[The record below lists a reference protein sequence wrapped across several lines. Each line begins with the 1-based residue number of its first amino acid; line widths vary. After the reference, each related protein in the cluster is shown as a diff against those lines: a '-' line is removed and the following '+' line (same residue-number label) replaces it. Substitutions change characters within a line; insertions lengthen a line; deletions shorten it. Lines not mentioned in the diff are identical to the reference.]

1 MPKNI
6 PGRAD
11 HAAPTDRSHIV
22 RRVRK
27 ALVASCG
34 AAAMVVS
41 TGVLE
46 ENVEVVVN
54 ALLAIAT
61 VAGVYGTK
69 NAPAAVAPPEPNLR
83 AGR

>member
-1 MPKNI
+1 M
-6 PGRAD
+6 
-11 HAAPTDRSHIV
+11 

-27 ALVASCG
+27 ALVAACG

-61 VAGVYGTK
+61 VAGVYSAK
-69 NAPAAVAPPEPNLR
+69 NAPSGPPAHDHSLR
-83 AGR
+83 A